1 MWSRLYRNHVIM
13 PFPTYDTATNAWA
26 PQADISWCVGPSR
39 ESEFVKFPN
48 RFPTEADAVACALQ
62 RGEAWIDGRL
72 ERLRSGTRSDHLQ
85 VVDMIRALK
94 KGLEKVSPTRPH
106 RAQESVAEKTFT
118 FGRFKSVIAKGG
130 VKLSDQAL
138 QKSYAGLVKL
148 CTNNHWSWAQMRQ
161 KAEHFQ
167 QCRRAALLPAR
178 QQRAVQIPLTERDW
192 RRIGQKSISTIP
204 ERGRPSR

>member
-48 RFPTEADAVACALQ
+48 RFMTEADAVACALQ
-62 RGEAWIDGRL
+62 RGEAWIDSRL
-72 ERLRSGTRSDHLQ
+72 ERLRSGTGSDHLQ

-94 KGLEKVSPTRPH
+94 KGLGKVSPTRPH
-106 RAQESVAEKTFT
+106 RAQESVAEETFT
-118 FGRFKSVIAKGG
+118 FGQFKFVIAKSG
-130 VKLSDQAL
+130 VKLDEQAL

-148 CTNNHWSWAQMRQ
+148 RKNNHWSWAQMRQ
-161 KAEHFQ
+161 KVEHFQ
-167 QCRRAALLPAR
+167 QGRRAAQSPAR

-192 RRIGQKSISTIP
+192 RRNG
-204 ERGRPSR
+204 